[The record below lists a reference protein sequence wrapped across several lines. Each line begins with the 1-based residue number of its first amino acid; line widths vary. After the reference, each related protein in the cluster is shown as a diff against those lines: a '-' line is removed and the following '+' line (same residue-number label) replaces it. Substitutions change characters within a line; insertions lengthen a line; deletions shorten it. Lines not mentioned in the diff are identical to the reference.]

1 MEKQVVKAL
10 QNHLALLNSVMN
22 NCTNPDAGVVEILG
36 QELID
41 ETHRRHSR
49 DYTEVSQCLFAE
61 ICIAGQVRV
70 NNGKLYFKR
79 VDDFGN
85 QYWENIFLHRP
96 IES

>member
-1 MEKQVVKAL
+1 MENQVVNAL

-22 NCTNPDAGVVEILG
+22 NCTNPEPNVVEILG
-36 QELID
+36 KSLIAD
-41 ETHRRHSR
+41 TYNRHSR
-49 DYTEVSQCLFAE
+49 DYAEVSKCLMAE

-70 NNGKLYFKR
+70 NNGKLYFKS

-85 QYWENIFLHRP
+85 EYWDNVFLYRS

>member
-10 QNHLALLNSVMN
+10 QNHLTLLNSVMN
-22 NCTNPDAGVVEILG
+22 NCTNATHETVAIVG

-41 ETHRRHSR
+41 SIKSQASR
-49 DYTEVSQCLFAE
+49 DHQEVNQCLMAE

-70 NNGKLYFKR
+70 NNGKLYFKS

-85 QYWENIFLHRP
+85 EYWGNVFLYRS

>member
-10 QNHLALLNSVMN
+10 QNHLALLNSVVN
-22 NCTNPDAGVVEILG
+22 NCTNPEPNVVEILG

-49 DYTEVSQCLFAE
+49 DYTEVSQCLMAE

-85 QYWENIFLHRP
+85 QYWENIFLHRL